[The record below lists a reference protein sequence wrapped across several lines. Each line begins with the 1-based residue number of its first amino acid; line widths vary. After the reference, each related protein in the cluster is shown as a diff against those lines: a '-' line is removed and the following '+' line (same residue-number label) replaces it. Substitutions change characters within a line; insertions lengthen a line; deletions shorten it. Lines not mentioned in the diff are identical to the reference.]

1 QAASGISSAARAAGR
16 GGREPARGGG
26 VERRAGRGVEVRE
39 KREPFGDARRGDG
52 GGAAVGG
59 REGGPH
65 GGAVR
70 RACVRWPERAA
81 VPDRRGG
88 AVRRVDGSQTAGI
101 TGGPRCS
108 RGSSTAR
115 RRCRTGVLGSTG
127 RVGPGSGSGGRER
140 PRGGRASTASTAP
153 TRPAQRS
160 RMLSPR
166 CSSTVVTIPATRC
179 HSSICR

>member
-1 QAASGISSAARAAGR
+1 HPRLPCTTLFRSETVRDGD
-16 GGREPARGGG
+16 
-26 VERRAGRGVEVRE
+26 VERREGRGVVVRDM
-39 KREPFGDARRGDG
+39 RDPFGDARRADGGCADG
-52 GGAAVGG
+52 GGC
-59 REGGPH
+59 EGAPH

-70 RACVRWPERAA
+70 RSSERRPERAA

-88 AVRRVDGSQTAGI
+88 VVRRVDGSQTAGI

-153 TRPAQRS
+153 TRPA
-160 RMLSPR
+160 
-166 CSSTVVTIPATRC
+166 
-179 HSSICR
+179 